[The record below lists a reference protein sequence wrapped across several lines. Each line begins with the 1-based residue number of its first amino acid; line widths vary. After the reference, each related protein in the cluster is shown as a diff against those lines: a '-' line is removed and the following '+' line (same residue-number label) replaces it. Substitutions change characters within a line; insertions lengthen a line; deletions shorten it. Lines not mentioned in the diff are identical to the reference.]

1 MTTRSGSELSTCR
14 RSKVLNFDL
23 FMSEMQQETVSVV
36 VHGKTY
42 EVPAKIPAI
51 VPLTMARAEKLAD
64 QSSRNAAYANA
75 IFTAADAL
83 FGEKQMNAICA
94 QGLSVDQLSALVQK
108 TFNLINGVEE
118 DDGEAAELTDE
129 DSRSNLPGESAKK

>member
-1 MTTRSGSELSTCR
+1 MG
-14 RSKVLNFDL
+14 KVLNFDL
-23 FMSEMQQETVSVV
+23 FMSEMRQETVLVV

-64 QSSRNAAYANA
+64 QSSRNAAYVNA

-129 DSRSNLPGESAKK
+129 DSRSSLPGDSAKK

>member
-1 MTTRSGSELSTCR
+1 MG
-14 RSKVLNFDL
+14 KVLNFDL

-108 TFNLINGVEE
+108 TFSLINGVED

-129 DSRSNLPGESAKK
+129 DSRSSLPGDSAKK

>member
-1 MTTRSGSELSTCR
+1 MG
-14 RSKVLNFDL
+14 KVLNFDQ
-23 FMSEMQQETVSVV
+23 FMTEVKQETVSVV
-36 VHGKTY
+36 VNGRTY
-42 EVPAKIPAI
+42 EVPARIPAI

-64 QSSRNAAYANA
+64 QSSRNAAYSRA

-94 QGLSVDQLSALVQK
+94 NGMSVEQLSALVQM
-108 TFNLINGVEE
+108 TFDTINGAQE

-129 DSRSNLPGESAKK
+129 DSRSSLPGDSAKK